1 MSDLSPRIVFAES
14 PEGPQAQLLGRWGA
28 AELGER
34 RHARALL
41 RQLAQQTPQAQLGWD
56 LSAVQWL
63 DHVGAQLLW
72 RHWGH
77 AWPQQLTATPAQR
90 AMLERVAQLSQAE
103 PASAPPWSLVA
114 ALIHLGELVNHA
126 RTHLVFGTT
135 LKIHYEPAMAGEQR
149 IIEYIGQHIAP
160 DYGLKL
166 EAVGVQDPVQAD
178 RAVAEG
184 QYAGTI
190 YQHQW
195 WLKQVVDAN
204 GFALSTTVPVFQ
216 WAFGIYSD
224 RYSSV
229 QALPNGATI
238 VVPDDGANQGQA
250 LWLLQRI
257 GLISLDPAVE
267 PRTAK
272 LKNIVGNPHQ
282 FVFKELDLLTM
293 PRALNSVDA
302 AIGYVSQFDAGKV
315 PREKG
320 ILFPPAPRTFASQL
334 VIGTPYLSQENIVK
348 LKQAFSDPRIQTWLK
363 TTDDPLVK
371 DVLVPVSAE

>member
-1 MSDLSPRIVFAES
+1 MTTQQFELRKARRWPWLVGIV
-14 PEGPQAQLLGRWGA
+14 
-28 AELGER
+28 
-34 RHARALL
+34 
-41 RQLAQQTPQAQLGWD
+41 
-56 LSAVQWL
+56 VII
-63 DHVGAQLLW
+63 
-72 RHWGH
+72 
-77 AWPQQLTATPAQR
+77 
-90 AMLERVAQLSQAE
+90 
-103 PASAPPWSLVA
+103 
-114 ALIHLGELVNHA
+114 ALIAAFWAWRGYSQSQQV
-126 RTHLVFGTT
+126 VFGTT
-135 LKIHYEPAMAGEQR
+135 LKIHYEPAMAGEQSL
-149 IIEYIGQHIAP
+149 IEYIGQHIAP

-166 EAVGVQDPVQAD
+166 EAVGLQDPVQAD
-178 RAVAEG
+178 RAVAQGE
-184 QYAGTI
+184 YAGTI

-204 GFALSTTVPVFQ
+204 NFALSTTVPVFQ

-224 RYSSV
+224 RYKSV
-229 QALPNGATI
+229 QDLPSGATI

-257 GLISLDPAVE
+257 GLITLDPAVE

-272 LKNIVGNPHQ
+272 LKNIVGNPHN

-315 PREKG
+315 TRDKG

-348 LKQAFSDPRIQTWLK
+348 LIQAFADPRVQTWLK

-371 DVLVPVSAE
+371 GVLVPVSSD

>member
-1 MSDLSPRIVFAES
+1 MSTEQFTLRKAR
-14 PEGPQAQLLGRWGA
+14 RWPWLA
-28 AELGER
+28 ALVVI
-34 RHARALL
+34 
-41 RQLAQQTPQAQLGWD
+41 LA
-56 LSAVQWL
+56 
-63 DHVGAQLLW
+63 
-72 RHWGH
+72 
-77 AWPQQLTATPAQR
+77 
-90 AMLERVAQLSQAE
+90 
-103 PASAPPWSLVA
+103 LVA
-114 ALIHLGELVNHA
+114 AFGWWRSHA
-126 RTHLVFGTT
+126 QAPQVVSGST

-149 IIEYIGQHIAP
+149 VIEYINQHIAP
-160 DYGLKL
+160 DYGLTL

-178 RAVAEG
+178 RAVADG

-224 RYSSV
+224 RYRSV
-229 QALPNGATI
+229 ASLPQGATI

-257 GLISLDPAVE
+257 GLIRLDPAVE

-272 LKNIVGNPHQ
+272 LKNITGNPHG

-315 PREKG
+315 PRDKG

-334 VIGTPYLSQENIVK
+334 VIGTPYLAQENIVR
-348 LKQAFSDPRIQTWLK
+348 LRQAFADPRLQAWLK

-371 DVLVPVSAE
+371 GVLVPVSAQ

>member
-1 MSDLSPRIVFAES
+1 MTTEQFELRKAR
-14 PEGPQAQLLGRWGA
+14 RW
-28 AELGER
+28 
-34 RHARALL
+34 
-41 RQLAQQTPQAQLGWD
+41 P
-56 LSAVQWL
+56 WL
-63 DHVGAQLLW
+63 
-72 RHWGH
+72 
-77 AWPQQLTATPAQR
+77 
-90 AMLERVAQLSQAE
+90 
-103 PASAPPWSLVA
+103 A
-114 ALIHLGELVNHA
+114 ALAVIILLAIAFWWWRGHTQSQQV
-126 RTHLVFGTT
+126 VFGST

-149 IIEYIGQHIAP
+149 IIEYINQHIAP

-195 WLKQVVDAN
+195 WLKQ
-204 GFALSTTVPVFQ
+204 
-216 WAFGIYSD
+216 
-224 RYSSV
+224 
-229 QALPNGATI
+229 
-238 VVPDDGANQGQA
+238 
-250 LWLLQRI
+250 
-257 GLISLDPAVE
+257 
-267 PRTAK
+267 
-272 LKNIVGNPHQ
+272 
-282 FVFKELDLLTM
+282 
-293 PRALNSVDA
+293 VDA

-363 TTDDPLVK
+363 TTNDPLVK

>member
-1 MSDLSPRIVFAES
+1 MSTEQFTLRKAR
-14 PEGPQAQLLGRWGA
+14 RWPWLA
-28 AELGER
+28 ALVVI
-34 RHARALL
+34 
-41 RQLAQQTPQAQLGWD
+41 LA
-56 LSAVQWL
+56 
-63 DHVGAQLLW
+63 
-72 RHWGH
+72 
-77 AWPQQLTATPAQR
+77 
-90 AMLERVAQLSQAE
+90 
-103 PASAPPWSLVA
+103 LVA
-114 ALIHLGELVNHA
+114 AFGWWRSHA
-126 RTHLVFGTT
+126 QAPQVVFGST

-149 IIEYIGQHIAP
+149 VIEYINQHIAP
-160 DYGLKL
+160 DYGLIL

-178 RAVAEG
+178 RAVADG

-224 RYSSV
+224 RYRSV
-229 QALPNGATI
+229 ASLPQGATI

-257 GLISLDPAVE
+257 GLIRLDPAVE

-272 LKNIVGNPHQ
+272 LKNITGNPHG

-315 PREKG
+315 PRDKG

-334 VIGTPYLSQENIVK
+334 VIGTPYLAQENIVR
-348 LKQAFSDPRIQTWLK
+348 LRQAFADPRLQAWLK

-371 DVLVPVSAE
+371 GVLVPVSAQ

>member
-1 MSDLSPRIVFAES
+1 MSTQEFE
-14 PEGPQAQLLGRWGA
+14 
-28 AELGER
+28 
-34 RHARALL
+34 L
-41 RQLAQQTPQAQLGWD
+41 RQPRRWPWLAAALAVIVIALAVAWWRGQQ
-56 LSAVQWL
+56 
-63 DHVGAQLLW
+63 
-72 RHWGH
+72 
-77 AWPQQLTATPAQR
+77 
-90 AMLERVAQLSQAE
+90 
-103 PASAPPWSLVA
+103 APPV
-114 ALIHLGELVNHA
+114 
-126 RTHLVFGTT
+126 VFGAT
-135 LKIHYEPAMAGEQR
+135 LKVHFEPAMAGEERVIQ
-149 IIEYIGQHIAP
+149 YVAQHIAP

-178 RAVAEG
+178 RAVAQG
-184 QYAGTI
+184 QFAATI

-204 GFALSTTVPVFQ
+204 GFKLTPTVPLFQ

-224 RYSSV
+224 RYRSV
-229 QALPNGATI
+229 AELPAGATV

-257 GLISLDPAVE
+257 GLIKLDPAIE

-272 LKNIVGNPHQ
+272 LKNIVGNPHR
-282 FVFKELDLLTM
+282 FNFKELDLLTM

-334 VIGTPYLSQENIVK
+334 VIGTPYLSQENIEK
-348 LKQAFSDPRIQTWLK
+348 LKQAFSDARIQQWLK
-363 TTDDPLVK
+363 TTDDPLVQG
-371 DVLVPVSAE
+371 VLVPVSAE

>member
-1 MSDLSPRIVFAES
+1 MTAEQF
-14 PEGPQAQLLGRWGA
+14 ELRKARRW
-28 AELGER
+28 
-34 RHARALL
+34 
-41 RQLAQQTPQAQLGWD
+41 
-56 LSAVQWL
+56 
-63 DHVGAQLLW
+63 
-72 RHWGH
+72 
-77 AWPQQLTATPAQR
+77 
-90 AMLERVAQLSQAE
+90 
-103 PASAPPWSLVA
+103 PWLVA
-114 ALIHLGELVNHA
+114 AVVLLIA
-126 RTHLVFGTT
+126 IAAFAWWRTQGPTQVVFGTT

-149 IIEYIGQHIAP
+149 IIEYIGEHIAP
-160 DYGLKL
+160 DYGLTL

-178 RAVAEG
+178 RAVADG
-184 QYAGTI
+184 VYAGTI

-204 GFALSTTVPVFQ
+204 NFALSSTVPVFQ
-216 WAFGIYSD
+216 WAFGVYSD
-224 RYSSV
+224 RYTAMN
-229 QALPNGATI
+229 QLPQGATI

-250 LWLLQRI
+250 LWLLARE
-257 GLISLDPAVE
+257 GLIKLDPSVE

-282 FVFKELDLLTM
+282 YQFKELDLLTM

-334 VIGTPYLSQENIVK
+334 VIGTPYLNQENIQK

-363 TTDDPLVK
+363 STDDPLVK
-371 DVLVPVSAE
+371 GVLVPVSAE